1 MACVPGS
8 EADVL
13 PAWKQDLGQQQK
25 EAVPVTTE
33 ALNESQ
39 WNTDNPFKADSI
51 LNTVKFLRHYTPELT
66 MIQLKL
72 THLTTCVAPVFYST
86 HFEGDY
92 TMKCGIKQHP
102 HDTVYLPNA
111 APPEWTVTSL
121 QRRLLEDTFSKRFV
135 LPRVLTLADSYPVR
149 VARGVLGRCC

>member
-51 LNTVKFLRHYTPELT
+51 LNTVKFPRHYTPELT

-72 THLTTCVAPVFYST
+72 THLTTFVAPVFYST
-86 HFEGDY
+86 HFEGN
-92 TMKCGIKQHP
+92 TQWN
-102 HDTVYLPNA
+102 V
-111 APPEWTVTSL
+111 E
-121 QRRLLEDTFSKRFV
+121 
-135 LPRVLTLADSYPVR
+135 
-149 VARGVLGRCC
+149 